1 MNYYKN
7 DIKHC
12 KGDTY
17 SSAIVIE
24 GLGQTVDS
32 IYFTCRE
39 NLNDNAEIL
48 FQSGINDGISMVE
61 YDEEKDIRKYAV
73 RVSPS
78 KTRELQS
85 GTYYYDL
92 EVSVNSDVFTVMKG
106 KFILEQDATREDAEP
121 EEPLIIL
128 VINSL
133 NEINGE
139 TIGGDVLYELDYL
152 NETKELIKEGLNDL
166 GIGITDTDT
175 FRDYVDFINSIYTK
189 YPKTSAEGTSIS
201 LNTNAGKM
209 ILNLKSNDITQE
221 GTPTPESSINVN
233 TITGD
238 NTITIENSN
247 STGNQNYS
255 INLNGLEYCK
265 LGSSEDKIYRDDN
278 GDWYFEEHVGKKI
291 LNGTEN
297 WVYSTLS
304 NDTITSAFV
313 RGLGGK
319 NLSTYMCDK
328 FPYLTVISVYTTVE
342 YCGTNGDAMRLGVFN
357 SRLNTTDLQGL
368 KSWLSQNN
376 IKVYFE
382 LATPITTQITD
393 TTLVSQLENLYQNAM
408 SYQGTTII
416 SQTNDNLPFILN
428 ATALMKGDE

>member
-48 FQSGINDGISMVE
+48 FQSGINNGISMVE

-92 EVSVNSDVFTVMKG
+92 EISVNSDVFTVMKG

-166 GIGITDTDT
+166 GTGITDTDT

-265 LGSSEDKIYRDDN
+265 LGSAEDKIYRDDN
-278 GDWYFEEHVGKKI
+278 GDWYFEENIGKIILKTTGWVLNNNCFQTENVYPTDMGNTSIGAFINQYKYNSIHVGI
-291 LNGTEN
+291 TTALVNNEFGWNT
-297 WVYSTLS
+297 STRLTIKDTRFS
-304 NDTITSAFV
+304 NANNFMSA
-313 RGLGGK
+313 
-319 NLSTYMCDK
+319 
-328 FPYLTVISVYTTVE
+328 
-342 YCGTNGDAMRLGVFN
+342 
-357 SRLNTTDLQGL
+357 
-368 KSWLSQNN
+368 
-376 IKVYFE
+376 
-382 LATPITTQITD
+382 LATEKPKLYYPKLTPTTTQITD

-416 SQTNDNLPFILN
+416 SQANDNLPFILN